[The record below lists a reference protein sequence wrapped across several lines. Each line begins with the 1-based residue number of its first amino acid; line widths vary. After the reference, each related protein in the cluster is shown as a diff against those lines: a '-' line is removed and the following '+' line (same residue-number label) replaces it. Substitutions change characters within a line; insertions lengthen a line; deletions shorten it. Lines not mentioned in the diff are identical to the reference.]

1 MRGGGINALA
11 QWGHNG
17 GGDAVRPRNITM
29 LPPPPPPPR
38 YFQRPSNLT
47 MLPPRFNWKPYWG
60 MDKDAV
66 IVHFHGPKP
75 ERCLDCIILLK
86 QTYNRCGRK
95 RYCGG

>member
-1 MRGGGINALA
+1 MYCAHSSHDGGGE
-11 QWGHNG
+11 GEG
-17 GGDAVRPRNITM
+17 GGCRYTCKYHHVA
-29 LPPPPPPPR
+29 PPPCSPR

-75 ERCLDCIILLK
+75 ERCLDCIILLT
-86 QTYNRCGRK
+86 QTYNRCGW
-95 RYCGG
+95 